1 MGKELIVH
9 AAITSRGGAEEVIL
23 FETLCYLSLPS
34 PGERG
39 QAWHSGL
46 AHRNTWRAESSSR
59 PPSPTKWKAGATVLQ
74 TPVKGKGVSWPP
86 YNLLLGV
93 EGLKS
98 QGVPAPHACLY
109 SSHSGDLGLK
119 ILSGK
124 YQTRT
129 ASNS

>member
-1 MGKELIVH
+1 MGKELIFH
-9 AAITSRGGAEEVIL
+9 AAITSRGGAEGVIL

-34 PGERG
+34 PGET
-39 QAWHSGL
+39 WTGL
-46 AHRNTWRAESSSR
+46 ACRAGTQEHWRAESCSR
-59 PPSPTKWKAGATVLQ
+59 PPSPTKRKAGTTVPQ
-74 TPVKGKGVSWPP
+74 TPVKVKGVSWPP

-98 QGVPAPHACLY
+98 QGVPALHPCLY

-124 YQTRT
+124 YQTWKT
-129 ASNS
+129 SNS